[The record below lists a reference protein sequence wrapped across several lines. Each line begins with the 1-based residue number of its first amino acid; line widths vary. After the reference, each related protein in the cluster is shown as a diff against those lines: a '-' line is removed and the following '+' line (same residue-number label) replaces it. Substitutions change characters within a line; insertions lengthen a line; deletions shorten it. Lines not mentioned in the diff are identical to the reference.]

1 MPFSRMSTKCDVG
14 ELSHRI
20 CDLKFLVYT
29 KSVSDGY
36 MKDQNGVEDQFSHA
50 TGFISSIQA

>member
-29 KSVSDGY
+29 NSVGSWH
-36 MKDQNGVEDQFSHA
+36 MKDQNGIEDQFSHA